1 MGYRGIEP
9 PIGFLDPNELL
20 PHPLPKGA
28 PLCVA
33 LSGGADSVALLAM
46 LADRDGLCAVHVH
59 HGIRGEEADRDA
71 DFCKQLTE
79 QMGVPLTILR
89 IDAPAL
95 AEARG
100 VSLET
105 AARDGRY
112 EAIEAH
118 LRQNGISVLA
128 TAHHAD
134 DQLETVLQH
143 LLRGSG
149 LSGLCGIP
157 ACRPLSDAAR
167 VVRPLLSVT
176 REALRDYLAA
186 CYLPFVE
193 DGTNGEPCC
202 TRNRLRLSVIPLLKE
217 LYPAAAQSAARCTEI
232 LTQDEE
238 YLQSRVADFWA
249 QEREAQYG
257 VALKG
262 DPHFRARVSPR
273 ANALT
278 SLPEPI
284 FARVLRQ
291 MLPVCPE
298 KHHIDLI
305 RDFCRQSTPGAALSL
320 PGCTLTIE
328 GGRLVLLQEREQ
340 AASYELVLHEGEQE
354 IPGVGTAIL
363 TRGECAPDV
372 PSPARYRYTARISLR
387 TDTVKGQ
394 LVLRNRRTGD
404 KLYQGRM
411 HKTVRR
417 LSGLCALP
425 VRVRERMPL
434 LLDAQGLLAVPFGRP
449 GGATLYRD
457 GTDPK
462 DAGDTTLYL
471 FFN

>member
-20 PHPLPKGA
+20 PHPLPQGA

-46 LADRDGLCAVHVH
+46 LADRDGVCAVHVH
-59 HGIRGEEADRDA
+59 HGIRGSEADRDA
-71 DFCKQLTE
+71 DFCLQLTE
-79 QMGVPLTILR
+79 RMGVPLTILH

-95 AEARG
+95 AKQRG

-112 EAIEAH
+112 AAIEAH

-157 ACRPLSDAAR
+157 ACRPLSDTVC

-176 REALRDYLAA
+176 REALRDYLSA

-217 LYPAAAQSAARCTEI
+217 LYPAAAQNAARCTEI
-232 LTQDEE
+232 LTQDED

-249 QEREAQYG
+249 REREAQYG

-262 DPHFRARVSPR
+262 DPRPCAEVLPR
-273 ANALT
+273 ASALC
-278 SLPEPI
+278 SLPDPI

-298 KHHIDLI
+298 KHHVDSI
-305 RDFCRQSTPGAALSL
+305 RRFCKQGTPNASLSL
-320 PGCTLTIE
+320 PGCTLTVE
-328 GGRLVLLQEREQ
+328 GGRLAILQETEKT
-340 AASYELVLHEGEQE
+340 ANYELVLHEGEQE

-363 TRGECAPDV
+363 TRGKEAP
-372 PSPARYRYTARISLR
+372 SAPARYGYTARIFL
-387 TDTVKGQ
+387 DPALIKGK

-417 LSGLCALP
+417 LKGLCALP
-425 VRVRERMPL
+425 ARVRERMPL
-434 LLDAQGLLAVPFGRP
+434 LLDEEGLLAIPFGRP

-462 DAGDTTLYL
+462 DKGDMTLHL